1 MKCIVELT
9 QKHVV
14 YVEADGDFE
23 AEAKALKMNDDDI
36 AKAETYKGYTEV
48 TKIEVV

>member
-1 MKCIVELT
+1 MKYRVELT

-14 YVEADGDFE
+14 YVEADGDIE
-23 AEAKALKMNDDDI
+23 AELKVLGMNDDEI
-36 AKAETYKGYTEV
+36 AKAETYKGDMEI